1 MSKFNQFKSCLK
13 SPKNR
18 FQLSAGLNLEKL
30 RWNQQNLSRCLN
42 LNRGLNSLN
51 LASTLSYNLG
61 YKRNFLVS
69 NRI

>member
-13 SPKNR
+13 SPQNR
-18 FQLSAGLNLEKL
+18 FQLSAGLNLEKFK
-30 RWNQQNLSRCLN
+30 WNQQNLSRGLN
-42 LNRGLNSLN
+42 LNRGLYSLN
-51 LASTLSYNLG
+51 LASTLSYNFG